1 MLMKYPKLLNLAIYQ
16 GIWFTAILGRES
28 TEWVVFTILAMHL
41 ILCEDKRAEFKVL
54 FGVSALGVL
63 VDSILT
69 QTGVFVFSPSPEIL
83 PIPLWLVG
91 IWMGF
96 AGTLRHSLSYFI
108 SRPRL
113 GMAAAG
119 ISAPLSYLAGMRL
132 EAVSFGL
139 GLFETMLLIGL
150 IWSHLMGLFLHIC
163 GQPEATTKQPSSA
176 ISS

>member
-1 MLMKYPKLLNLAIYQ
+1 MLMNYPKLLNLAIYQ

-28 TEWVVFTILAMHL
+28 TEWVVFTILAMHV
-41 ILCEDKRAEFKVL
+41 ILCEDKRTELKVL
-54 FGVSALGVL
+54 FGVSGLGVL
-63 VDSILT
+63 VDSMLAH
-69 QTGVFVFSPSPEIL
+69 TGVFVFSPSPEIL

-108 SRPRL
+108 DRPRL
-113 GMAAAG
+113 GMLAAG
-119 ISAPLSYLAGMRL
+119 ISAPLSYYAGMRL
-132 EAVSFGL
+132 DAVSFGL

-163 GQPEATTKQPSSA
+163 GQPKTEPEKPSVIPST
-176 ISS
+176 